1 MKKFVKK
8 KSMTDY
14 RLKKIEIYGCF
25 LWNFP
30 KKLEYSYYAIVQ
42 KNRAKNGSI
51 VHFKQKV

>member
-1 MKKFVKK
+1 
-8 KSMTDY
+8 MTDY

-30 KKLEYSYYAIVQ
+30 KKLEYSYHAIVQ